1 MKNPLLTQCCLRGFI
16 ATATLLCSVSA
27 SAEIKM
33 PTSVWALTAE
43 NQLINVNPS
52 ASETIKQS
60 VTLTGLVE
68 GDDIVGIDYRVAQGD
83 MYALAQTGR
92 IYMINTES
100 GNASLIAGS
109 APVSYLAEG
118 LYGFDFN
125 PAADKLRVV
134 GAGNL
139 NLRLH
144 PDTGAVID
152 FDKQTEGLQTDPKL
166 AYDAKDINAGKT
178 PDIVAAAYTYNQD
191 DEKLTTNFAIDR
203 TLDVL
208 VMQGTKEGVK
218 PSVSPNLGVLYTIG
232 SLGLG
237 DVIDATMDISDI
249 DNVALGT
256 LTLNDGQAPVLVQ
269 IDLQTG
275 MATSLGKIGAGSSVK
290 AFAIEP

>member
-1 MKNPLLTQCCLRGFI
+1 VKKSIPAYFCNLVAASTVLF
-16 ATATLLCSVSA
+16 SVA
-27 SAEIKM
+27 VSAEIKM
-33 PTSVWALTAE
+33 PGSVWVLTGE
-43 NQLINVNPS
+43 GQLVNINPAAPDAV
-52 ASETIKQS
+52 AKS
-60 VTLTGLVE
+60 VSLSGLVE
-68 GDDIVGIDYRVAQGD
+68 GDELVGIDYRVAQGD
-83 MYALAQTGR
+83 MYALAQSGR
-92 IYMINTES
+92 IYMVNTET
-100 GNASLIAGS
+100 GTASLIEGS
-109 APVSYLAEG
+109 APVSYLAKG

-152 FDKQTEGLQTDPKL
+152 FDKQAEGLQTDPKL
-166 AYDAKDINAGKT
+166 AYDAQDINAGKA
-178 PDIVAAAYTYNQD
+178 PDIVAAAYTYNPD
-191 DEKLTTNFAIDR
+191 DEKLTTNFAIDKSQ
-203 TLDVL
+203 DVL

-218 PSVSPNLGVLYTIG
+218 PSVSPNLGVLFTVG

-256 LTLNDGQAPVLVQ
+256 LTLNDGQSPVLVQ
-269 IDLQTG
+269 FDLQTG
-275 MATSLGKIGAGSSVK
+275 AATPLGEMGSVSSVK